1 MTMKL
6 DSDISQPREQT
17 DMSEDDENR
26 DANGDESEDG
36 LEKGEYSN
44 YKTVWDEEELAR
56 HKPFDGHRR
65 VSNGLRSPILALPW
79 SFCHFD

>member
-44 YKTVWDEEELAR
+44 YKIVWDEEE
-56 HKPFDGHRR
+56 
-65 VSNGLRSPILALPW
+65 
-79 SFCHFD
+79 